1 VGARKKVGG
10 SERGWAMWRSLVGGK
25 QPISRDTF
33 VRDTDSNLVRF
44 ICYNVCHPL
53 TAPYLQI
60 RSSLPSL
67 LITFLIPISLSISW
81 RCSAFIRTNGCPSHS
96 AQRYLHFTAYSLILS
111 RIPVKSDDTS
121 PCSAAGMQS
130 YSLTLH
136 SSCSLAEKLTF
147 RALLYTKSWS
157 EFDRLVVI
165 VPPGESIGF

>member
-10 SERGWAMWRSLVGGK
+10 SERGWATWRSLVGGK

-33 VRDTDSNLVRF
+33 VRDTDSNL
-44 ICYNVCHPL
+44 
-53 TAPYLQI
+53 I

-121 PCSAAGMQS
+121 PCSAA
-130 YSLTLH
+130 
-136 SSCSLAEKLTF
+136 EKLTF